1 MENSRYIH
9 FCHLRNKRISK
20 SETTKREEMKEKLIL
35 KINAT
40 IMKDKTEMASI
51 FNANDMGSEGK
62 IVQIRMTEDGKGL
75 NLAYGDRWLILRGGG
90 ITEYKV
96 HMKEIDG
103 KRKACINNPIEQ
115 I

>member
-1 MENSRYIH
+1 
-9 FCHLRNKRISK
+9 
-20 SETTKREEMKEKLIL
+20 MKEKVTL

-40 IMKDKTEMASI
+40 ILKDRTEMASI

-62 IVQIRMTEDGKGL
+62 IVQIRITEDGTGL
-75 NLAYGDRWLILRGGG
+75 NLSYGDRWLILRDGE

-103 KRKACINNPIEQ
+103 KRQECINPQIEQ
-115 I
+115 R

>member
-1 MENSRYIH
+1 
-9 FCHLRNKRISK
+9 
-20 SETTKREEMKEKLIL
+20 MKEKITL

-40 IMKDKTEMASI
+40 VLKDRTEMASI
-51 FNANDMGSEGK
+51 VNVNNMGSEGQ

-75 NLAYGDRWLILRGGG
+75 NLSYGDRWLILRDGE

-96 HMKEIDG
+96 HMKEVNG
-103 KRKACINNPIEQ
+103 KRQECINPPIQQ